1 MKLKYLLAASFYL
14 NTFLVLLV
22 CGYILLIKNS
32 YLGIATL
39 TTEKIISLFVFGLF
53 FVAIFGVITSLL
65 TWSSMRQVKEFICK

>member
-1 MKLKYLLAASFYL
+1 MILILAPYLL
-14 NTFLVLLV
+14 
-22 CGYILLIKNS
+22 IIKNS